1 MAEDKP
7 ATFAVGDW
15 LVEPDLN
22 RISTATE
29 SIYLRKQLMD
39 MLVYLAEQQGRVTT
53 LESLHDDLW
62 RGKVVT
68 SGTIYSC
75 IADLRQALARDGRQ
89 LDYIETIPKTGYR
102 LASPVVT
109 KSARANHDGAG
120 PGASLAILPL
130 TNRSADPQIEYL
142 CEGIVEEVLYRLKQ
156 IPGLRV
162 FSAFT
167 LKEERLD
174 PRVVGLRFA
183 ARTVLSG
190 SLRKSGDRL
199 RLTLRLDDVDSGES
213 IWTDRYD
220 QPISDVF
227 EIQDSVATQIAR
239 ALSPALAIETPK
251 QIDTRTTESTSFAA
265 LNAFLLGKHALS
277 GMTAE
282 SFDDAI
288 RYFQQAIAMDPTF
301 ARAHYRLYLACHMSR
316 RYHAGGQERLE
327 MARSAAANARKY
339 GFRPP
344 VPWIHIDRRL
354 YRESL
359 PDARNLALEAIE
371 KIRNHDPEWGA
382 FAYEQLTWVLPAF
395 GFFVATRDF
404 AKHMFDSPWHN
415 FEDSDAD
422 EELPNYYAAIGEF
435 SEAIRLWSS
444 EIQKDPRCPLFR
456 YERSVLY
463 SRTGQFHYAERD
475 IETLDDDQFSYI
487 AKAFYHFWRQ
497 QPESVREYHDKL
509 RSLKNSHRSFLVY
522 THCMLGEMDQSLQH
536 YVKAVSFRPIS
547 FIDFGPLRVMCR
559 AKLPGSLI
567 ESMEQHPAFRDL
579 LARQG
584 ITAGSQAELMERLN
598 EIAAITGI
606 IVTPDGLLPAGSPA

>member
-1 MAEDKP
+1 LAAGRP
-7 ATFAVGDW
+7 TAFAVGDW

-53 LESLHDDLW
+53 LEALHDDLW

-89 LDYIETIPKTGYR
+89 IDYIETIPKTGYR

-109 KSARANHDGAG
+109 RPTPANRDGAS
-120 PGASLAILPL
+120 PGASVAILPL
-130 TNRSADPQIEYL
+130 TNRSEDPQIEYL
-142 CEGIVEEVLYRLKQ
+142 CEGIVDEVLHRLKQ
-156 IPGLRV
+156 IRGLRV

-167 LKEERLD
+167 LREEKLD
-174 PRVVGLRFA
+174 PRVVGLRFG

-199 RLTLRLDDVDSGES
+199 RLTFRLDDVYSGES
-213 IWTDRYD
+213 IWADRYD
-220 QPISDVF
+220 HQISDVL
-227 EIQDSVATQIAR
+227 EIQDLVATQIAQ
-239 ALSPALAIETPK
+239 ALSPALGTDTPK
-251 QIDTRTTESTSFAA
+251 QIGTRKTESTSFAA

-288 RYFQQAIAMDPTF
+288 RYFQQAIAIDPTF

-316 RYHAGGQERLE
+316 RYHGGGQARLE
-327 MARSAAANARKY
+327 MARVAAANARRY

-344 VPWIHIDRRL
+344 VPWIHIERRL
-354 YRESL
+354 YREGL
-359 PDARNLALEAIE
+359 PDARSLALEAIE
-371 KIRNHDPEWGA
+371 KIRDNDPEWGS
-382 FAYEQLTWVLPAF
+382 FGYEQLTWVLPAF

-422 EELPNYYAAIGEF
+422 EELPNYFAAIGEF
-435 SEAIRLWSS
+435 GEAIRLWSS
-444 EIQKDPRCPLFR
+444 EIQKDPGCPLFR

-475 IETLDDDQFSYI
+475 IETLEDDQFSHV
-487 AKAFYHFWRQ
+487 AKAFYHFWHK
-497 QPESVREYHDKL
+497 QPERVREYHDKL
-509 RSLKNSHRSFLVY
+509 RSLKNVHGSFLVY
-522 THCMLGEMDQSLQH
+522 THCMLDEMDQSLEH
-536 YVKAVSFRPIS
+536 YVRAVSFRPIS

-567 ESMEQHPAFRDL
+567 ERMEQHPIFADL
-579 LARQG
+579 LAKQG
-584 ITAGSQAELMERLN
+584 ITAGRQAELMERLN
-598 EIAAITGI
+598 EIATITGI
-606 IVTPDGLLPAGSPA
+606 TVAPDEPLPAGRLP